1 MSEIQIGTRVA
12 YSRAFLQSTQQ
23 LTGPAHFAWGVVT
36 ALEPLSF
43 GVAIAS
49 VAWDTPGILPG
60 VLNTNLAPAILIGMV
75 GETGRT

>member
-49 VAWDTPGILPG
+49 VAWTR
-60 VLNTNLAPAILIGMV
+60 LASCPASS
-75 GETGRT
+75 TRTSRRPS